1 MTLDHLQCVVKSL
14 SNDYV
19 ITVRWEESYL
29 DVIYRKFV
37 RVSRHRLGAK
47 LHHVATSAVS
57 KIIYVTYHDLLLY
70 ACCVTL
76 CNCHLQLLNNQDT
89 SRMFACNSI
98 YPPAPQNFKLSCV
111 QLMISSGSP
120 LNVLHFSS
128 RGVARREVGEEG
140 LGTRLTHVHI
150 Y

>member
-76 CNCHLQLLNNQDT
+76 CNCHLQLLNKFHL
-89 SRMFACNSI
+89 SPS
-98 YPPAPQNFKLSCV
+98 PPKFQTVMCAAHDQFRLAPQC
-111 QLMISSGSP
+111 
-120 LNVLHFSS
+120 
-128 RGVARREVGEEG
+128 
-140 LGTRLTHVHI
+140 LTFL
-150 Y
+150 